1 MTTGTA
7 PHRAFVLTSEGEISL
22 TRPDM
27 PQAGRS
33 HVLVRVTAAGVCGTD
48 LTDYRQR
55 LAAPGTLPAVPL
67 GHEVAGT
74 VADAGESGW
83 AVGTPVVVD
92 PAFFCGACHH
102 CEAGRTSYCTEL
114 KLLGHNYG
122 SGGLTDHLAVPA
134 DALVEIPP
142 GIDPVAAALIEPL
155 SCAHHAAR
163 KAGDESSEA
172 VIVGA
177 GAIGVGIALVL
188 RAQGFERLVLLDP
201 VAERRAAA
209 TALGLDA
216 RAEPPS
222 APAALVFEASGV
234 EGGFQDACRLVSRGG
249 HLVVAAQHAHPLTLD
264 SWLAFGKELRL
275 SWSLG
280 ALREDFRA
288 VIALVRT
295 GRLRPEGMATGI
307 RPEDFS
313 THTLE
318 AMAAG
323 KHPKAVLRM
332 GPATSGGPSPR

>member
-1 MTTGTA
+1 
-7 PHRAFVLTSEGEISL
+7 
-22 TRPDM
+22 M

-216 RAEPPS
+216 RAEPPRRPRRS
-222 APAALVFEASGV
+222 CSRHPASRAASRTRAGW
-234 EGGFQDACRLVSRGG
+234 C
-249 HLVVAAQHAHPLTLD
+249 HAAVT
-264 SWLAFGKELRL
+264 SWWRL
-275 SWSLG
+275 ST
-280 ALREDFRA
+280 
-288 VIALVRT
+288 RT
-295 GRLRPEGMATGI
+295 RSRWIPGSRSARNFG
-307 RPEDFS
+307 
-313 THTLE
+313 
-318 AMAAG
+318 
-323 KHPKAVLRM
+323 
-332 GPATSGGPSPR
+332 